1 MHGCVAILPAFS
13 SDEYYTDRAS
23 STMGAAL
30 ISATPLIA
38 TPEMLRVYS
47 FLSRESVF
55 LVDPTLPYVEVSRRP
70 ETCCS
75 LPNQPGAVGGVTGHV
90 GMIFKAQDPPA
101 APQLQ
106 GTANHVLTWVKLAW
120 PKCHSQLDDLPLPTL
135 MCPRP

>member
-55 LVDPTLPYVEVSRRP
+55 LVDPTLPYVEVRRRP

-90 GMIFKAQDPPA
+90 GMTFKAQDPAA
-101 APQLQ
+101 AP
-106 GTANHVLTWVKLAW
+106 
-120 PKCHSQLDDLPLPTL
+120 
-135 MCPRP
+135 